1 MKNYLKFLPVVLF
14 ILSGCS
20 DKMDEVDTVIDNG
33 HKSYISLSEQ
43 EYNSIAYPDKK
54 DLSDEEVESIAK
66 SYIGS
71 IKGSNT
77 RSALNSLSNVQKEK
91 ISLSLTTKQHEKG
104 EEIYFTKLKWID
116 HQAKKPISMIVSS
129 DCRFPY
135 VIAFSEEGD
144 FFSPNETADLM
155 IKNAMNIALQEIA
168 VIKQCEDSLREKTK
182 AYVNMQIRKKGMKHV
197 EYLVNNTPVTHSS
210 ATDNPSGQL
219 YKIVEPM
226 LKTKWNQTS
235 PYNLYVPKCPPEYDF
250 DYGYDGRH
258 PAGCT
263 IIAWAQVLAYLQ
275 PNINDITTP
284 EGQKFYWGNLG
295 SYSPNFWGYHELTEE
310 DKRLASLIKNLADG
324 SGTKFTSE
332 GGSVSVDA
340 VANYVKKWNVHID
353 GKNSCT
359 FQNMANSLNSRRPVI
374 CRGTARAIR
383 GTRAT
388 GAFTNGSHAWVVDG
402 YQIRVRPS
410 NVAPSPKQPRRIL
423 KRYNVYCHAN
433 MGWGGSF
440 DGWYL
445 YRYDGSIDFDCG
457 GDLYDINLA
466 CYPNARLN

>member
-20 DKMDEVDTVIDNG
+20 DKMDEVDTVIDDG
-33 HKSYISLSEQ
+33 YKSYISLSEQ
-43 EYNSIAYPDKK
+43 EYISIAYPDKK
-54 DLSDEEVESIAK
+54 DLTDAEVEGIAK

-71 IKGSNT
+71 IKGVNT
-77 RSALNSLSNVQKEK
+77 RSVSNSLSNAQKEK
-91 ISLSLTTKQHEKG
+91 ISLSLTTKQHEKD
-104 EEIYFTKLKWID
+104 EDIYFTKLKWVD
-116 HQAKKPISMIVSS
+116 DQTKEPISMIVSS

-168 VIKQCEDSLREKTK
+168 IIKQCEDSLREKTK
-182 AYVNMQIRKKGMKHV
+182 TYVNMQIRRYGMKHV
-197 EYLVNNTPVTHSS
+197 EYLVDNTPVTHSS

-219 YKIVEPM
+219 HKIVEPM

-235 PYNLYVPKCPPEYDF
+235 PYNLYVPKCTSEYDF
-250 DYGYDGRH
+250 GLGYEGRH

-263 IIAWAQVLAYLQ
+263 IVAWAQVLAYLQ
-275 PNINDITTP
+275 PNINDIITP

-295 SYSPNFWGYHELTEE
+295 SYSPNFWEHHEPTED

-324 SGTKFTSE
+324 SGTTFTIK
-332 GGSVSVDA
+332 GSTVSVDA

-353 GKNSCT
+353 EKNSCT
-359 FQNMANSLNSRRPVI
+359 CQNMANSLDLRRPVI
-374 CRGTARAIR
+374 CIGTARATR
-383 GTRAT
+383 GTRAAE
-388 GAFTNGSHAWVVDG
+388 AFTNGSHAWVVDG

-410 NVAPSPKQPRRIL
+410 NTVSSPAQPCRIL

-457 GDLYDINLA
+457 GDLYDIDLA

>member
-1 MKNYLKFLPVVLF
+1 
-14 ILSGCS
+14 
-20 DKMDEVDTVIDNG
+20 
-33 HKSYISLSEQ
+33 
-43 EYNSIAYPDKK
+43 
-54 DLSDEEVESIAK
+54 
-66 SYIGS
+66 
-71 IKGSNT
+71 
-77 RSALNSLSNVQKEK
+77 
-91 ISLSLTTKQHEKG
+91 
-104 EEIYFTKLKWID
+104 
-116 HQAKKPISMIVSS
+116 
-129 DCRFPY
+129 
-135 VIAFSEEGD
+135 
-144 FFSPNETADLM
+144 
-155 IKNAMNIALQEIA
+155 
-168 VIKQCEDSLREKTK
+168 
-182 AYVNMQIRKKGMKHV
+182 MQIRKKGMKHV
-197 EYLVNNTPVTHSS
+197 EYLVNNTPVTRSS

-250 DYGYDGRH
+250 GYGYDGRH

-295 SYSPNFWGYHELTEE
+295 SYSPIFWGYHELTEE

-445 YRYDGSIDFDCG
+445 YRYDGSIDFGFLSWNPDHPFKFITMSRDPLYIITSKDFVLPQAYHGIFPASIFEDYPFIYSESGMDRDDISLFLQKQKSKITKNFTCRDDYTIIKMVERNLG
-457 GDLYDINLA
+457 IALLADLVINCHNGNINKFPTYPSAFRTLGIGLLSERNLSLA
-466 CYPNARLN
+466 AKTFIKIAKKIVQEITPDNIL

>member
-104 EEIYFTKLKWID
+104 EEIYFTKLKWVD

-197 EYLVNNTPVTHSS
+197 EYLVNNTPVTRSS
-210 ATDNPSGQL
+210 ATDNPSG
-219 YKIVEPM
+219 
-226 LKTKWNQTS
+226 
-235 PYNLYVPKCPPEYDF
+235 
-250 DYGYDGRH
+250 
-258 PAGCT
+258 
-263 IIAWAQVLAYLQ
+263 
-275 PNINDITTP
+275 
-284 EGQKFYWGNLG
+284 
-295 SYSPNFWGYHELTEE
+295 
-310 DKRLASLIKNLADG
+310 
-324 SGTKFTSE
+324 
-332 GGSVSVDA
+332 
-340 VANYVKKWNVHID
+340 
-353 GKNSCT
+353 
-359 FQNMANSLNSRRPVI
+359 
-374 CRGTARAIR
+374 
-383 GTRAT
+383 
-388 GAFTNGSHAWVVDG
+388 
-402 YQIRVRPS
+402 
-410 NVAPSPKQPRRIL
+410 
-423 KRYNVYCHAN
+423 
-433 MGWGGSF
+433 
-440 DGWYL
+440 
-445 YRYDGSIDFDCG
+445 
-457 GDLYDINLA
+457 
-466 CYPNARLN
+466 